1 MKSPQRLKPI
11 LGIAIR
17 QQEEK
22 EAQLAQALRLKQQ
35 AENQLLQLQNYR
47 DEYHGD
53 LSGSSSI
60 NISQLINKQRFISQL
75 DMAIA
80 AQHEKA
86 TDIQSL
92 TRRHEKDWQ
101 HARNRRDALENLL
114 DKKMAALRQ
123 KLDRQEQ
130 IEQDNRVHSKVSNG

>member
-22 EAQLAQALRLKQQ
+22 AQRLAQALRLKQQ
-35 AENQLLQLQNYR
+35 AEQQLSKLKTYR

-53 LSGSSSI
+53 LSSGASI
-60 NISQLINKQRFISQL
+60 NISQLVNKQKFITQL

-80 AQHEKA
+80 AQNEKA
-86 TDIQSL
+86 NSIRSL
-92 TRRHEKDWQ
+92 ATSREQDWHQ
-101 HARNRRDALENLL
+101 ARNRRDALENLL
-114 DKKMAALRQ
+114 DKRIEALHKKIERY
-123 KLDRQEQ
+123 EQ
-130 IEQDNRVHSKVSNG
+130 IEQDNRYHRASNG

>member
-17 QQEEK
+17 QQQEK
-22 EAQLAQALRLKQQ
+22 EQQLAQALRLQQQ
-35 AENQLLQLQNYR
+35 AERQLSQLKTYR

-53 LSGSSSI
+53 LSNGASL
-60 NISQLINKQRFISQL
+60 NISQLINRQKFISQL

-80 AQHEKA
+80 AQNEKA
-86 TDIQSL
+86 DDIRSL
-92 TRRHEKDWQ
+92 TSLREQDWH

-114 DKKMAALRQ
+114 DRKMAALR
-123 KLDRQEQ
+123 KKTERAEQ
-130 IEQDNRVHSKVSNG
+130 IEQDNRCHRVGNS